1 MAEECGDNKYIKCSK
16 CKCKYMNDDKHIKND
31 FGYNR
36 LEERFKT
43 CTKCRTKTNKK
54 VNLIDK
60 PTELLEYLNEC
71 LKPKTE
77 EKKQFGEVF
86 TPMKLVNEMLDKL
99 DECYMKEHNKSIF
112 EIRDF
117 KWFDPANG
125 MGNFLIAVYMRLIQY
140 HDKKHI
146 LENMLY
152 SSELNKKIILFIDRS

>member
-1 MAEECGDNKYIKCSK
+1 MS
-16 CKCKYMNDDKHIKND
+16 
-31 FGYNR
+31 
-36 LEERFKT
+36 LQ
-43 CTKCRTKTNKK
+43 
-54 VNLIDK
+54 NLIDK
-60 PTELLEYLNEC
+60 PTELLEYINEC

-152 SSELNKKIILFIDRS
+152 SSELNQKNNFIYRQIMNFENEYKLNMYEGNTLELDIKKKMENRWF

>member
-1 MAEECGDNKYIKCSK
+1 M
-16 CKCKYMNDDKHIKND
+16 
-31 FGYNR
+31 
-36 LEERFKT
+36 FKT
-43 CTKCRTKTNKK
+43 KNRR
-54 VNLIDK
+54 
-60 PTELLEYLNEC
+60 
-71 LKPKTE
+71 
-77 EKKQFGEVF
+77 KKQFGEVF

-152 SSELNKKIILFIDRS
+152 SSELNKKIIFHLH